1 MKADIAFSQ
10 SDSSG
15 PGIGDVARASLAL
28 KGIEDALRIDG
39 LLSPKTLKHQARKFV
54 LWRKRGGYSHDQ

>member
-15 PGIGDVARASLAL
+15 LGDVERAALAL

-39 LLSPKTLKHQARKFV
+39 LLSPKTPKHQARKFV